1 MKDLF
6 QIPVG
11 LEIKNGSILLPLLS
25 SDIVFLLDK
34 KQRAAASRS
43 PQTKF
48 NIAQNRPI
56 ILFLGVINLLF
67 LCNSLWLGNNGYE
80 LYGIELGIAI
90 LVVANIVLL
99 VTAARWKAAAG
110 DAVKKRNS
118 SKPDEGDRFFSLSLD
133 MLCVVGFDGYFK
145 RVNPAAEK
153 IFGYSEAEMVGKL
166 FIEFVHPDDRETTLQ
181 EAESVAAGNPTIG
194 FENRWR
200 CQNESY
206 KWVAW
211 TVSSFCEEELMYG
224 IGREITDRKLAQES
238 LQHSNSILRSVIEST
253 PDVIFVKDIQGR
265 YAIVNSAAADWLE
278 TSVEAMIGRD
288 DTNLFPPEIAQEII
302 EADRKIIAGGE
313 NVNYEEIVPK
323 NGEKRTLLTAKCPWR
338 DSEGNAI
345 GVIGISRDI
354 SDRKEIEAALLE
366 NNILF
371 ESVIESTGDTIFV
384 KDTQS
389 RYLLVNSTAAS
400 IIGLPKE
407 EIIGKKDAE
416 LFPPEIADMLVE
428 NDRRIW
434 QSGIEETL
442 EEVVKDSDGNI
453 GTFLSTKSPLRDR
466 AGNITGVV
474 GVARDISDR
483 KQAEI
488 ALQQSEAKYR
498 CLTEATSQIIWDT
511 NANGEV
517 VNEQPGWSAF
527 TGRTYDEI
535 KGWGWLDDIHP
546 DDKQDTARIWS
557 DALTNRT
564 LYQIEHR
571 LRRHDG
577 EYRYMS
583 ARGLPVLNADGSIRE
598 WVGVHADITPARR
611 AEAE

>member
-1 MKDLF
+1 MKDL
-6 QIPVG
+6 
-11 LEIKNGSILLPLLS
+11 LEIPAIFKTADKLILLKTFLAIFMSLVHKEPQ
-25 SDIVFLLDK
+25 LLDK
-34 KQRAAASRS
+34 IK
-43 PQTKF
+43 TKKNF
-48 NIAQNRPI
+48 NIAKSIPSS
-56 ILFLGVINLLF
+56 LFLSLIIMLF
-67 LCNSLWLGNNGYE
+67 LYNWFWGETNGDD
-80 LYGIELGIAI
+80 LYRVKLVIAI
-90 LVVANIVLL
+90 LGVATIVLL
-99 VTAARWKAAAG
+99 ALSERWNIATG
-110 DAVKKRNS
+110 SDRQS
-118 SKPDEGDRFFSLSLD
+118 SKPDEGDRFFSLSPD

-145 RVNPAAEK
+145 HVNPAAEK

-166 FIEFVHPDDRETTLQ
+166 FIEFVHPDDREATLK
-181 EAESVAAGNPTIG
+181 EAESVAAGNNAVG
-194 FENRWR
+194 FENRWQCR
-200 CQNESY
+200 NESY

-211 TVSSFCEEELMYG
+211 TVSPFCEEELMYG
-224 IGREITDRKLAQES
+224 IGREITDRKLVQES

-288 DTNLFPPEIAQEII
+288 DTNLFPPEIAQQII

-313 NVNYEEIVPK
+313 NLNYEEIVPK
-323 NGEKRTLLTAKCPWR
+323 NGEKRTLLTTKSPWR

-371 ESVIESTGDTIFV
+371 ESVIESTGDSIFV

-389 RYLLVNSTAAS
+389 RYLLLNSTAAG
-400 IIGLPKE
+400 IIGLPKS

-416 LFPPEIADMLVE
+416 LFPPEIAEILVE

-434 QSGIEETL
+434 QSGIEETV
-442 EEVVKDSDGNI
+442 EEVVKDSEGNI

-488 ALQQSEAKYR
+488 ALQQSEEKYR
-498 CLTEATSQIIWDT
+498 CLTEGTSQIIWDT

-517 VNEQPGWSAF
+517 VTEQPGWSAF
-527 TGRTYDEI
+527 TGRTYEEM
-535 KGWGWLDDIHP
+535 KGWKWLNDIHP
-546 DDKQDTARIWS
+546 DDREETARIWS
-557 DALTNRT
+557 QAVTNRT
-564 LYQIEHR
+564 IYKIEHR
-571 LRRHDG
+571 LRRYDG

-583 ARGLPVLNADGSIRE
+583 VRAVPILNADSSIRE
-598 WVGVHADITPARR
+598 
-611 AEAE
+611 